1 MDKSKIEIK
10 GSVHLLEYLKD
21 NFPKNIGV
29 PKKGFGEKEH
39 RVVRKTF
46 RNYSF
51 TGDFHVIEFEGVKF
65 IDCEFNGIWGFL
77 CVFQNCEF
85 EGCGFRNCR
94 FSHIEE
100 NWVFLNF
107 TKCYFRNIEL
117 DEGSVFRLTFDS
129 CTIMNL
135 TMSSLT
141 PSENIRFYKCQ
152 VEESHFAGL
161 QDYTEEKVDRDL
173 EFIDILFSECTID
186 STNFHSIDFRNSVFF
201 NTILYKSGFIDC
213 KLDKDCLILT
223 KELKYES
230 YASMDFQTILK
241 SDELSEGT
249 LSKYFNIKN
258 KVNLRQVIS
267 SMTTPKIFS
276 TVFISY
282 SFKDTVFAKK
292 ITESLNKRGIRTF
305 LWEKDAP
312 GGKPL
317 EEIMTSGITAH
328 DKLLFIASENS
339 IRSKACQYELTTA
352 RKKQEASWENIFFSI
367 YIDDYL
373 FKVKKEQIRPVESA
387 NEYWENIEEIKR
399 INAFDFSAY
408 NDKIYKEEEF
418 ETSFEKIVDG
428 LKISA

>member
-1 MDKSKIEIK
+1 MDKNKVEIK
-10 GSVHLLEYLKD
+10 GSVHLLAYLKE

-29 PKKGFGEKEH
+29 PKKGFGEKEY

-51 TGDFHVIEFEGVKF
+51 TGDFHVIEFKGVKF
-65 IDCEFNGIWGFL
+65 IDCEFHGIWGFF

-85 EGCGFRNCR
+85 VSCGFRNCR
-94 FSHIEE
+94 FSHIEDD
-100 NWVFLNF
+100 WGFLNF

-117 DEGSVFRLTFDS
+117 DEGSVYRLTFDS

-135 TMSSLT
+135 TMSGLT

-161 QDYTEEKVDRDL
+161 QDYKEEKVDRDP

-186 STNFHSIDFRNSVFF
+186 STNFHSIDFRNSIFF
-201 NTILYKSGFIDC
+201 DTILYKTGFIDC
-213 KLDKDCLILT
+213 KLDKECLILT

-241 SDELSEGT
+241 SEELSEEI

-258 KVNLRQVIS
+258 KINLKEIIS
-267 SMTTPKIFS
+267 SMTTPKTFS

-282 SFKDTVFAKK
+282 SFKDIAFTKK

-352 RKKQEASWENIFFSI
+352 RKKQEASWENVFFPN

-373 FKVKKEQIRPVESA
+373 FKVKKTQIRPVEFA

-399 INAFDFSAY
+399 INALDFSAY
-408 NDKIYKEEEF
+408 NDKFYKEEEF